1 MNINYFAG
9 GNTAQGFVD
18 FFKSNLQ
25 GLEKIY
31 ILKGGPGTGK
41 SSMMKFIGKIYEDK
55 DFAVEYI
62 HCSSD
67 PDSLDG
73 IIIPA
78 IKAAVVDGTAPH
90 VIEPSA
96 PGAIEEYVNL
106 GAAWDNMKLKNH
118 KAEILSLKETI
129 SECFDKSYQCF
140 AEALKIHDEWEKI
153 YIENMNFL
161 NADMLISQ
169 TIDLILKDN
178 KFEKISTVKQ
188 RFFGASTPLGSLDFI
203 ENITAEISKRYLLK
217 GRPGTG
223 KSTLLKKAAS
233 AAAERGINVNIYHC
247 AFDSKSLD
255 MLIFPE
261 LDVCIFDSTAPHL
274 YDPSKSA
281 DEIIDMYEKC
291 ILPGTDEKYEKEIQ
305 DINKRYK
312 DTVQKGIQYL
322 ADAKQLHDELEK
334 YYMEAMDFKIIDIIR
349 DKIIQ
354 ELDALMF

>member
-1 MNINYFAG
+1 MSINYFAG

-41 SSMMKFIGKIYEDK
+41 SSMMKFIGNIYEHK
-55 DFAVEYI
+55 DFDVEYI

-78 IKAAVVDGTAPH
+78 LKAAVVDGTAPH

-96 PGAIEEYVNL
+96 PGAVEEYVNL
-106 GAAWDNMKLKNH
+106 GAAWDTVKLKNH
-118 KAEILSLKETI
+118 KTEILSLKERI
-129 SECFDKSYQCF
+129 SECFEKTYQCF
-140 AEALKIHDEWEKI
+140 EEALKIHDEWEKI

-161 NADMLISQ
+161 NADILISQ
-169 TIDLILKDN
+169 TIDLILKEHN
-178 KFEKISTVKQ
+178 FEKIPIVKH
-188 RFFGASTPLGSLDFI
+188 RFFGASTPIGSLDFI
-203 ENITAEISKRYLLK
+203 ENITAELSKRYLLK

-223 KSTLLKKAAS
+223 KSTLLKKLAT
-233 AAAERGINVNIYHC
+233 AAAERGINVDIYHC

-261 LDVCIFDSTAPHL
+261 LDTCIFDSTAPHL
-274 YDPSKSA
+274 YEPSKPP
-281 DEIIDMYEKC
+281 DEVIDMYVKC
-291 ILPGTDEKYEKEIQ
+291 ILSGTDEKYEAEIL
-305 DINKRYK
+305 DIRKRYK
-312 DTVQKGIQYL
+312 NIVEKSIRYL
-322 ADAKQLHDELEK
+322 ADAKQLHDEMEK
-334 YYMEAMDFKIIDIIR
+334 YYIEAMDFNKIDIIR
-349 DKIIQ
+349 DKIIK
-354 ELDALMF
+354 ELETLIF